1 MKTILLALLA
11 LGLCFIAPPAQATT
25 ISECQ
30 ALIGVLITDTQAA
43 TTLSAKDEAALLGKA
58 QNASLKLDQAKFADA
73 LQKLVDYQNTLN
85 ALHSAAKPKIGAND
99 YATLSADVAAAIACV
114 QDLINSL

>member
-1 MKTILLALLA
+1 MKTILFTLLGLALL
-11 LGLCFIAPPAQATT
+11 FIAPPAQATT

-30 ALIGVLITDTQAA
+30 AVIGVLITDTQAA
-43 TTLSAKDEAALLGKA
+43 TLSAKDESALLGKA

-85 ALHSAAKPKIGAND
+85 ALHGAAKPKISAAD